1 MKPTT
6 LLHTATHGSE
16 MAIRQV
22 IDDAAFPPFNTRS
35 EAPILPAHIAG

>member
-1 MKPTT
+1 
-6 LLHTATHGSE
+6 

-35 EAPILPAHIAG
+35 EAPILPAHIAGQTGRASVG